1 MQTFA
6 RRLSKMVRKFLEIY
20 IILSKQ
26 VNLCTQFQSY
36 KIRTHSKAKS

>member
-6 RRLSKMVRKFLEIY
+6 RRLLKMVQKSLEIC

-26 VNLCTQFQSY
+26 VNILIQFQSF
-36 KIRTHSKAKS
+36 KLKKTLKS